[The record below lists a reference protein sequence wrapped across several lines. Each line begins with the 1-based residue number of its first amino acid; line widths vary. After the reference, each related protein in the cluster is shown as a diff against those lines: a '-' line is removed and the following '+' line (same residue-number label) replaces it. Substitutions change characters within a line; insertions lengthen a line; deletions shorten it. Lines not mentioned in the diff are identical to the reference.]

1 MIMSTTDT
9 SMYMSLSDVK
19 FVRACVSDTERE
31 RARVCAIY
39 SILLDMSLK
48 KENKNKKQFT
58 FQSYL

>member
-1 MIMSTTDT
+1 MSTTDT